1 MPNITNFHPRRN
13 DVEWRAGVRSNLQ
26 KFNGKF
32 LFQKA
37 DGSLREMTC
46 TLQESIV
53 PEVKAPRV
61 PSNTSMVVYD
71 IEKEGWRTIIYEK
84 IVDFKVLVN

>member
-1 MPNITNFHPRRN
+1 MPNVINFHPKRN
-13 DVEWRAGVRSNLQ
+13 DAEWRTGVRSNLQ

-53 PEVKAPRV
+53 P
-61 PSNTSMVVYD
+61 
-71 IEKEGWRTIIYEK
+71 
-84 IVDFKVLVN
+84 